1 MSNFYGTSCFVNP
14 VVNVNGRME
23 QAANVGTLLED
34 CSQVWKL
41 REEIKTIEKVHGK
54 LIGGLWVILHGPREN
69 LLQIS

>member
-1 MSNFYGTSCFVNP
+1 
-14 VVNVNGRME
+14 ME